1 MERAKSL
8 YKNEKKIVEGVKRIS
23 FNDNTLDSIE
33 ISYNMVKEAIEKE
46 DINLLPYPRTFEGQ
60 NWK

>member
-46 DINLLPYPRTFEGQ
+46 DIDYYLTKNI
-60 NWK
+60 